1 MRDPDRLQPLYNEL
15 CRIHKEYCP
24 DWRFG
29 QFIMNVLSQLGDIF
43 YIEDDCIIEKIESYF
58 KK

>member
-29 QFIMNVLSQLGDIF
+29 QFIMNVLLQLGDIF

-58 KK
+58 KR

>member
-15 CRIHKEYCP
+15 CRIHQEYCP

-43 YIEDDCIIEKIESYF
+43 YIEDDCIIERIESYF

>member
-43 YIEDDCIIEKIESYF
+43 YIEDDHIIERIESYF

>member
-29 QFIMNVLSQLGDIF
+29 QFIMNLLSQLGDIF

>member
-1 MRDPDRLQPLYNEL
+1 MRNPDRLQPLYNEL
-15 CRIHKEYCP
+15 CRIHKENCP

-29 QFIMNVLSQLGDIF
+29 QFIMNVLSKFGDIF
-43 YIEDDCIIEKIESYF
+43 YVEDDVIIEKIESYF

>member
-29 QFIMNVLSQLGDIF
+29 QFIMNLLSQLGDIF
-43 YIEDDCIIEKIESYF
+43 YIKDDCIIEKIENYF
-58 KK
+58 KR

>member
-29 QFIMNVLSQLGDIF
+29 QFIMNLLSQLGDIF
-43 YIEDDCIIEKIESYF
+43 YIEDDCIIERIENYF
-58 KK
+58 KR

>member
-24 DWRFG
+24 DWRLG
-29 QFIMNVLSQLGDIF
+29 QFIMNLLSQLGDIF
-43 YIEDDCIIEKIESYF
+43 YIEDDCIIERIESYF

>member
-29 QFIMNVLSQLGDIF
+29 QFIMNLLSQLGDIF

-58 KK
+58 KR